1 MNQIDKII
9 VLVTGVG
16 GPAGIN
22 AARLLRDIPG
32 VFVIGC
38 DIDELS
44 AGRFFVDEFCI
55 SPRVSDR
62 VLYEAWITDIIAQKH
77 VAIFLP
83 TVHEELP
90 VVSALSNTLSCLTIV
105 SNTEAIALGDDKVS
119 LYRYIETRF
128 PSHTIP
134 WCLLTD
140 WHTNW
145 LPDEVQFIKPRQ
157 GRGGRG
163 CIKITK
169 SELAALKV
177 RGTDTNDLIVMQY
190 MPGTEWT
197 VDAYRAR
204 NGNMVYVVP
213 RERVGLAGGISIKG
227 KTVRHEKLIELT
239 TDICNQI
246 GFFGPVCVQWRA
258 DSNGVPHL
266 LEINPRL
273 SGGLPITVAS
283 GVNPVKA
290 ILAEYNGEEPVVQS
304 WEEVTIVGYFE
315 YKKM

>member
-1 MNQIDKII
+1 MNQTNKII

-22 AARLLRDIPG
+22 AARLLKGIPD
-32 VFVIGC
+32 VYVIGC
-38 DIDELS
+38 DIDVLA
-44 AGRFFVDEFCI
+44 AGQFFVDEFCI
-55 SPRVSDR
+55 SPRVSAR
-62 VLYEAWITDIIAQKH
+62 VEYETWITDVIVKNH
-77 VAIFLP
+77 VAVFLP

-90 VVSALSNTLSCLTIV
+90 VVSSLANSLSCLTVV
-105 SNTEAIALGDDKVS
+105 SPADAIALGDDKVA
-119 LYRYIETRF
+119 LYRYVETRF
-128 PSHTIP
+128 PEHTIP

-140 WHTNW
+140 WTHDW
-145 LPDEVQFIKPRQ
+145 LADEVQFIKPRQ

-163 CIKITK
+163 CIKVTK

-177 RGTDTNDLIVMQY
+177 RGEQTNDYIVMQY

-204 NGNMVYVVP
+204 NGSMTYVVP
-213 RERVGLAGGISIKG
+213 RERIGLAGGISIKG
-227 KTVRHEKLIELT
+227 KTVRHELLMALT
-239 TDICNQI
+239 TDLCNQI

-258 DSNGVPHL
+258 NAAGVPHL

-273 SGGLPITVAS
+273 SGGLPITVAA

-290 ILAEYNGEEPVVQS
+290 ILSEYKGDIPTEQR

-315 YKKM
+315 YKKV